1 MVDKALTIK
10 LVALP
15 SITNLHADRSP
26 PRNIFTEDEVFPL
39 KSQRE
44 ECKKVSLTNYN
55 SKYKLHEEPSSHPSK
70 NSG

>member
-15 SITNLHADRSP
+15 SIISLNTEQSP
-26 PRNIFTEDEVFPL
+26 PKNIFLDNDIFPL

-44 ECKKVSLTNYN
+44 ETKKVSLTNYN
-55 SKYKLHEEPSSHPSK
+55 SKYKMKDENRSRGVSQ
-70 NSG
+70 